1 LAIAISSLPSEML
14 GLKKI
19 VGQTALINRLEA
31 LKDFFVSKRTTP
43 GHILLMGPEGTGK
56 RTIALAFAEEL
67 GVPAKLTFARSVE
80 RKGDL
85 TAILTSLEANEV
97 LLIEDV
103 CRMRQPLKELLG
115 LALEEFRLDLVIG
128 QGASARIHPFKLNP
142 FTCVG
147 TCLKESDCPL
157 GLRNLFFLKL
167 PMETY
172 SIPEL
177 TQIAERIAAN
187 NGLTFAPSAMSLI
200 AKMSSGNP
208 RQAEIL
214 VRQLSKTTAGT
225 VTERD
230 AEEAL
235 SVLGLMSVTTQLSIQ
250 PKNLNSLSGVE
261 FEEFITQLLR
271 VMGFQTQMTKASG
284 DGGIDIVAILDK
296 PIIGGRYL
304 FQCKRLGPDSLVG
317 APTVREFYGAVT
329 ADRKASKGILITNS
343 GFSIQAKEFA
353 ADVGIELVDG
363 QRLGNLLAEY
373 GNPLEDKD

>member
-1 LAIAISSLPSEML
+1 MR

-19 VGQTALINRLEA
+19 VGQTAIVNRLEA
-31 LKDFFVSKRTTP
+31 LRNFFVSKGTAP
-43 GHILLMGPEGTGK
+43 GHLLFIGPEGMGK

-67 GVPAKLTFARSVE
+67 GATAKVAFARSME

-85 TAILTSLEANEV
+85 TAILTSLESNEV

-103 CRMRQPLKELLG
+103 CRLRQPLKEILSTS
-115 LALEEFRLDLVIG
+115 LEEFRIDLMIG
-128 QGASARIHPFKLNP
+128 QGASARIHAFKLNP
-142 FTCVG
+142 FTCIG
-147 TCLKESDCPL
+147 TCLKESDCPI

-167 PMETY
+167 SIESY

-177 TQIAERIAAN
+177 AQIAGRIAATN
-187 NGLTFAPSAMSLI
+187 DLTFAPDAMSLI
-200 AKMSSGNP
+200 ARMSNGNP

-214 VRQLSKTTAGT
+214 VRQLSKTGAGT
-225 VTERD
+225 IAEKD

-235 SVLGLMSVTTQLSIQ
+235 AALGLMNVTTGAPIQ
-250 PKNLNSLSGVE
+250 SKNLNSLSGVE

-271 VMGFQTQMTKASG
+271 AMGFQTQMTKASG

-296 PIIGGRYL
+296 PVIGGRYL

-329 ADRKASKGILITNS
+329 ADRKARKGILITNS
-343 GFSIQAKEFA
+343 GFSVQAKEFA
-353 ADVGIELVDG
+353 GEVGIELIDG
-363 QRLGNLLAEY
+363 QQLGNLLAEY
-373 GNPLEDKD
+373 GNPLEEKD